1 MKPMHKRNVFAAL
14 LIFSLCFHVPTHAD
28 THIYAANRNAG
39 KYIALTFDDGPH
51 PVYTAQILDI
61 LKTYNAKATFFVIGQ
76 NAEQYP
82 ELLRREVEEGHEIGN
97 HTYSHPNMK
106 ALGVDKAIAEL
117 EKNQQVIESIT
128 GIRPR
133 LFRAPGGIF
142 SDPLVSAVEAHAC
155 KPVLWSWRQDTRD
168 WSRPPVKQVVRTVL
182 DNLRDGDIVLFH
194 DYNTNGSP
202 TPEALKILLPEL
214 LRRGYSFVTVSELMS
229 LGNEVWT
236 AEYDK

>member
-1 MKPMHKRNVFAAL
+1 MSPMHKRKILAVL
-14 LIFSLCFHVPTHAD
+14 LLLSLCFHVPSHAD

-61 LKTYNAKATFFVIGQ
+61 LKAHHAKATFFVIGQ

-82 ELLRREVEEGHEIGN
+82 ELLRREAQEGHELGN

-106 ALGVDKAIAEL
+106 TLSVEKATEEL
-117 EKNQQVIESIT
+117 EKNQKVIESIT

-142 SDPLVSAVEAHAC
+142 SDSLVSAVEAHAC

-168 WSRPPVKQVVRTVL
+168 WSRPPVEQVVRTVL

-202 TPEALKILLPEL
+202 TPEALRILLPEL
-214 LRRGYSFVTVSELMS
+214 IRRGYSFVTVSELME
-229 LGNEVWT
+229 LGSEILT
-236 AEYDK
+236 AECDK